1 MVLESVAESVRC
13 ATCHYEFTKQDGVWR
28 MLRPERISGI
38 ENFLEDYTKIR
49 LAEGRGSADATFYRT
64 LPDCPDN
71 HPMAWEWRIKSRTF
85 LCFRNRVLAPLGS
98 RLRVLDLGAG
108 TGWLSNRL
116 ANLGHDPCAV
126 DLSCN
131 DRDGLKAARHFDSD
145 WPCVQAE
152 FDYLPF
158 AGASV
163 DVVAFNAS
171 LHYSTDYATTLRE
184 ALRVLAPGGCLAVLE
199 TPVYK
204 LEVSGRRMVEER
216 RELFLKRYG
225 TRSDSLASLD
235 FLTWSR
241 VAELG
246 RQLNVTWKI
255 VRPPYGVRWAIRPW
269 IAKAKGKR
277 EPSQFPLLVGS
288 RELTR
293 RSTRSRRC
301 RPIGEVMNDGV

>member
-1 MVLESVAESVRC
+1 
-13 ATCHYEFTKQDGVWR
+13 